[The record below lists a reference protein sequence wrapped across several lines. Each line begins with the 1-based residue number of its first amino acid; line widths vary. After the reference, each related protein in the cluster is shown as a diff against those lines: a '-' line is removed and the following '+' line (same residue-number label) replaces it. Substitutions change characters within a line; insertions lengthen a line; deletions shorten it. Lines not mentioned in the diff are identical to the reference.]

1 MPLFVFSL
9 VTIALWTFCL
19 VDVVTRD
26 VRYIQHLPK
35 TLWMV
40 VILFV
45 PMLGSVLWLVAGR
58 GQSASPDYASVAA
71 HVDDEGRRTVA
82 AHDPAAEEA
91 FRRECRERAEQQ
103 RRVGRRQRTDGD
115 PGQI

>member
-1 MPLFVFSL
+1 MSLFVFSL
-9 VTIALWTFCL
+9 ASMALWVFCL

-26 VRYIQHLPK
+26 VRYIHHLPK

-45 PMLGSVLWLVAGR
+45 PVFGSVLWLVAGR
-58 GQSASPDYASVAA
+58 GQGELPDLAGVAA
-71 HVDDEGRRTVA
+71 HVDAEGSRTVA
-82 AHDPAAEEA
+82 AHDPVAEEA
-91 FRRECRERAEQQ
+91 FRRACRERAEQQ
-103 RRVGRRQRTDGD
+103 RRLARRQRTDGD

>member
-9 VTIALWTFCL
+9 ASMALWTFCL

-26 VRYIQHLPK
+26 VRYVQYLPK
-35 TLWMV
+35 TLWLV

-45 PMLGSVLWLVAGR
+45 PVLGSVLWLVAGR
-58 GQSASPDYASVAA
+58 GQGELPDLAGVAA
-71 HVDDEGRRTVA
+71 HVDAEGSRTVA
-82 AHDPAAEEA
+82 AHDPVAEEA
-91 FRRECRERAEQQ
+91 FRQACRERAEQQ
-103 RRVGRRQRTDGD
+103 RRLARRQRTDGD

>member
-1 MPLFVFSL
+1 MSLFIFSL
-9 VTIALWTFCL
+9 ATMTLWTFCL

-26 VRYIQHLPK
+26 VRCVQHLPK

-45 PMLGSVLWLVAGR
+45 PVFGSVLWLVAGR
-58 GQSASPDYASVAA
+58 GQGELPDLAGVAA
-71 HVDDEGRRTVA
+71 HVDAEGSRTVA
-82 AHDPAAEEA
+82 AYDPVAESA
-91 FRRECRERAEQQ
+91 FRQACRERAEQQ
-103 RRVGRRQRTDGD
+103 RRLARRQRTDGD

>member
-9 VTIALWTFCL
+9 ASMALWTFCL

-26 VRYIQHLPK
+26 VRYVQHLPK

-45 PMLGSVLWLVAGR
+45 PVFGSVLWLVAGR
-58 GQSASPDYASVAA
+58 GQSALPDLAGVAA
-71 HVDDEGRRTVA
+71 HVDAEGLRTVA
-82 AHDPAAEEA
+82 AHDPVAEEA
-91 FRRECRERAEQQ
+91 FRQACRERAERQRRAGRQQ
-103 RRVGRRQRTDGD
+103 RAEGD
-115 PGQI
+115 PGQT